1 MKTNTNWI
9 KLTGASAA
17 AVLGLVLCAGCS
29 HDPEPKAQFRNVVK
43 ENQER
48 DAFPPE
54 DDTRPYR
61 RFMIAQAAAG
71 ARHDGMLYEY
81 HFDGDVLNS
90 LGQSK
95 LSLMLKDNDRAFPVV
110 VYMNVTDD
118 GHVKARET
126 AVATFLVDSGL
137 KDHQVRFETGPNP
150 NARSSASQNLARYN
164 KTESESGVASN
175 PTSPSAPGYGTGG
188 NASGSGDSAGGK

>member
-1 MKTNTNWI
+1 MGTIGCHSNPDPRPKSQWKDPI
-9 KLTGASAA
+9 KEAK
-17 AVLGLVLCAGCS
+17 
-29 HDPEPKAQFRNVVK
+29 DKDE
-43 ENQER
+43 
-48 DAFPPE
+48 FPPE
-54 DDTRPYR
+54 DDSRSYR

-110 VYMNVTDD
+110 VYMNVTEDD
-118 GHVKARET
+118 HVKAREN
-126 AVATFLVDSGL
+126 AVATHLIDSGL
-137 KDHQVRFETGPNP
+137 QDNQVRFVMGPNP
-150 NARSSASQNLARYN
+150 HARSSGAQNLARYN

-175 PTSPSAPGYGTGG
+175 PTSSSAPGYGTGG
-188 NASGSGDSAGGK
+188 GNAGGGESAGGGK